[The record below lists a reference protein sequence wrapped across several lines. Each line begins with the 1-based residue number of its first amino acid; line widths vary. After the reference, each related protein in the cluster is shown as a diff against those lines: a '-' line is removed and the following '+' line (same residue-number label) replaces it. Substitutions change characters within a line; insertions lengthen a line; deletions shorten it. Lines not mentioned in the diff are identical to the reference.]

1 MIVDVRDAH
10 NVRLIAFVALWVVDV
25 VPIDFEIV
33 AVAND
38 AKKR

>member
-10 NVRLIAFVALWVVDV
+10 NVRLIAFVALRVVDV

-33 AVAND
+33 AVATE
-38 AKKR
+38 AKKS